1 MKSRNTSKSAKKG
14 QAPSRAEKNASE
26 WKCHLD
32 SYSDKRLLRFDSK
45 DDLHAAIDLL
55 WTEPFRNLP
64 HDTPDGRTL
73 VIPAEAVEHF
83 ARAGLKFEASKLR
96 SICDLTPAEREGLG
110 R

>member
-1 MKSRNTSKSAKKG
+1 MSARATSKSVKNGK
-14 QAPSRAEKNASE
+14 APAQRGEGTPQ

-32 SYSDKRLLRFDSK
+32 SYPDKRLLRFESK

-73 VIPAEAVEHF
+73 VVPAEAVEHF
-83 ARAGLKFEASKLR
+83 VRAGVKFQATKLR
-96 SICDLTPAEREGLG
+96 SISDLTPAEIERLG